1 MLIPLVGTK
10 YERSQIPEW
19 LKTLIT
25 VGYVKFKEYRL
36 ADCEG
41 RHSLNIGDRLS
52 GCGAKISFPNRSSDN
67 FITCPEC
74 SNDYSFEELTEK
86 SAFIKELVDI
96 NYQNIINDILVKI
109 KEANC
114 EIIVIEGSKNCYV
127 LRVMERE
134 YLMIFDGNHSDPRS
148 IESNEGILNIN
159 IMSDFREKVL
169 PDTVINTFGLN
180 ILQYGFEGETYRLRD
195 LPTAKILISRLK
207 KIAEVE
213 AAIIEKSK
221 DLTWQAVENELT
233 NFFLDQIR
241 SKSVEL
247 YEYKL
252 LSEAYPRFSNV
263 PVNAAGAGNADKI
276 TIPLANYLAEIF
288 DGTFTV
294 DAKCYTSTAV
304 SSKTIETVQHHLSK
318 DGFDARRIVIIATTN
333 NVTCWDDVINYKRTT
348 GQYRLIIFN
357 ARLMAEV
364 AVQLNF
370 DDKLLEVLDSCAR
383 ELQR

>member
-10 YERSQIPEW
+10 FERSQIPEW
-19 LKTLIT
+19 LNSLSTM
-25 VGYVKFKEYRL
+25 GYVKFKEYRL

-67 FITCPEC
+67 YINCPVC
-74 SNDYSFEELTEK
+74 NNDYTYEELIARST
-86 SAFIKELVDI
+86 FFKELVDI
-96 NYQNIINDILVKI
+96 NYEKIITDILSKI

-114 EIIVIEGSKNCYV
+114 EVISIEGNKNCYA
-127 LRVMERE
+127 LRAMERE
-134 YLMIFDGNHSDPRS
+134 YLLIFDGNHSDPRS
-148 IESNEGILNIN
+148 IESNEGMININ
-159 IMSDFREKVL
+159 ILSDFRKKVL
-169 PDTVINTFGLN
+169 PDTVINIFGLD
-180 ILQYGFEGETYRLRD
+180 ILRYGFEGETYRLRD
-195 LPTAKILISRLK
+195 LPTAKVLFSRLQ

-247 YEYKL
+247 YEYRL
-252 LSEAYPRFSNV
+252 LSEAFPKFSNV

-348 GQYRLIIFN
+348 GQYRLLIFN

-364 AVQLNF
+364 SVQLNF
-370 DDKLLEVLDSCAR
+370 DEKLLEVLDSCVR
-383 ELQR
+383 ELYR